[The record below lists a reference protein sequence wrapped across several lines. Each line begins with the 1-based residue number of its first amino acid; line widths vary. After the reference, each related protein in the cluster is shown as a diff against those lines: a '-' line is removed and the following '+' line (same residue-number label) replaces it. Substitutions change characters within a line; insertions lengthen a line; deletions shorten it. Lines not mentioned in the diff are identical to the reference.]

1 MKKLFIIA
9 AAASV
14 TLASC
19 VKNEPVA
26 TPEQGDAILFNS
38 PVVAPATKATSIDG
52 TVAFPHNN
60 FDAYAWYSASAF
72 DAEDD
77 AAVYF
82 SKKTFTDAGS
92 YWSATQAYW
101 PKNGVLSFVAYAPAA
116 AVTSPACSAE
126 KLTFSYTVADAIGDQ
141 KDLLYSNWVFDK
153 TSEDQEG
160 TNKFTETGIDLP
172 FHHAL
177 SAVKFMLKA
186 ADADAAEMIKVKS
199 ITLNNVNNAGT
210 LTVLNTN
217 YAEWSPVSGEA
228 DYAVLANA
236 DGEANATE
244 ITTSAAAV
252 SAGEFMLMPQTTS
265 TTLSLDYYMKI
276 EGGWIAQSTP
286 INLDLAWVMGTR
298 YTYTI
303 VFDLDEIKL
312 APVVAENWT
321 PAAGTDVPAVL

>member
-1 MKKLFIIA
+1 MFA
-9 AAASV
+9 AMASV
-14 TLASC
+14 ALASC

-26 TPEQGDAILFNS
+26 TVEQGDAILFNS
-38 PVVAPATKATSIDG
+38 PVVAPATKATTIADA
-52 TVAFPHNN
+52 VAFPRTD
-60 FDAYAWYSASAF
+60 FDAYAWYSATAF

-77 AAVYF
+77 ATAYF

-116 AVTSPACSAE
+116 AVTDIVSSAE
-126 KLTFSYTVADAIGDQ
+126 KLTFNYEVAAEMANQ
-141 KDLLYSNWVFDK
+141 KDLLYSEWVFNK
-153 TSEDQEG
+153 TSANQAG
-160 TNKFTETGIDLP
+160 NNAFSETGIDLP

-177 SAVKFMLKA
+177 SAVKFMLQA
-186 ADADAAEMIKVKS
+186 ADDDAAELIKIKS
-199 ITLNNVNNAGT
+199 ITLNAVKNAGT

-217 YAEWSPVSGEA
+217 DAAWSGVDGGA
-228 DYAVLANA
+228 NYAVLANA

-244 ITTSAAAV
+244 IYTSAEAV
-252 SAGEFMLMPQTTS
+252 SVGEFMLMPQTTS
-265 TTLSLDYYMKI
+265 SSLSLHYYMMI
-276 EGGWIAQSTP
+276 ESGDWIAQNTS

-312 APVVAENWT
+312 APVVKEDWAT
-321 PAAGTDVPAVL
+321 SDADVPAVL